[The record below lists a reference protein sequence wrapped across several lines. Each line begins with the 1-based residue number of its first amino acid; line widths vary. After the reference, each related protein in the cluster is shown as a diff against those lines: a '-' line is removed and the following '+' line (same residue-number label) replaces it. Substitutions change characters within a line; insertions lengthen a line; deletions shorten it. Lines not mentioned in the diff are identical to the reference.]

1 MNKPFVVLLV
11 EFTGFD
17 CLTNDGFGLSSDFIC
32 RGGTGGAAEGKFV
45 EFLFDSDS
53 ENIKV
58 KFYIR
63 RFFAK
68 LCLIGGLIR

>member
-32 RGGTGGAAEGKFV
+32 RGGTGGAV
-45 EFLFDSDS
+45 E
-53 ENIKV
+53 
-58 KFYIR
+58 
-63 RFFAK
+63 
-68 LCLIGGLIR
+68 